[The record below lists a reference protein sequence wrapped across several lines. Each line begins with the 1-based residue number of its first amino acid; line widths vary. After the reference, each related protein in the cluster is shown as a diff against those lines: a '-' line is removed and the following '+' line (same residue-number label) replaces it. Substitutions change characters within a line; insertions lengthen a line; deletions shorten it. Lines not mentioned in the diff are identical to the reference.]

1 MTFAERLRGTYQD
14 ASRHRRIIWAL
25 ALRELATRYGREN
38 IGFLW
43 VIGEPIL
50 FCGAVSA
57 MWSVIRP
64 PYEHGIRLVPF
75 LVTGYMPILLVRH
88 ILAHGMYAVRVNA
101 SLLYHRQVSILHLFF
116 ARSLVEFVGV
126 TFAFIVIF
134 CLLAPFGLIDP
145 PKAIHLVYAGWFLL
159 AWISFGLALIFGALF
174 EIFEPIER
182 FVQVITYLLVP
193 LSGAFY
199 MAAWIPAQFRGYVL
213 LLPFINTVEMVRAGF
228 FGEFVQ
234 TYYDIPYTI
243 AWAAGLTLLGL
254 GLTAFVR
261 PRVVVE

>member
-116 ARSLVEFVGV
+116 ARSLVEFV
-126 TFAFIVIF
+126 
-134 CLLAPFGLIDP
+134 
-145 PKAIHLVYAGWFLL
+145 
-159 AWISFGLALIFGALF
+159 
-174 EIFEPIER
+174 
-182 FVQVITYLLVP
+182 
-193 LSGAFY
+193 
-199 MAAWIPAQFRGYVL
+199 
-213 LLPFINTVEMVRAGF
+213 
-228 FGEFVQ
+228 
-234 TYYDIPYTI
+234 
-243 AWAAGLTLLGL
+243 
-254 GLTAFVR
+254 
-261 PRVVVE
+261 